1 MSMNE
6 LSDDRNEQDAALA
19 FSRQAPS
26 FDQYDAGNTIIQY
39 KRRRVR
45 DCLMNCLAPGSTILE
60 LNAGTGQDA
69 TWLAARGHQVHAT
82 DIAPGMLGQLGEKVS
97 ALGLGARVTWEQCS
111 FTHLSELKGKG
122 PYDLIF
128 SNFAGLNCTDKLDK
142 VLRSFSDLLKPE
154 GQVVLVL
161 LPSFCLWESLLL
173 FRGKFRTA
181 FRRLF
186 ATKGARSHVEGVYFK
201 CWYYPPSF
209 VTRVLA
215 RSFTLKG
222 LEGLCTIVPPSYIE
236 QFAERHPKLYHW
248 LVRKE
253 DRWKGSWPW
262 RSIGDYYII
271 TLQKTQGHSPAK

>member
-1 MSMNE
+1 MNE
-6 LSDDRNEQDAALA
+6 LSHDRNEQDAASA
-19 FSRQAPS
+19 FSRQAPL

-45 DCLMNCLAPGSTILE
+45 DCVMQCLAPGSTILE
-60 LNAGTGQDA
+60 LNAGTGQDSI
-69 TWLAARGHQVHAT
+69 WLAGKGHKVHAT
-82 DIAPGMLGQLGEKVS
+82 DIAPGMLAELEKKVN
-97 ALGLGARVTWEQCS
+97 ALGLAAQVTWEPCS
-111 FTHLSELKGKG
+111 FTQLAGLRSKG

-128 SNFAGLNCTDKLDK
+128 SNFAGLNCTGKLDE
-142 VLRSFSDLLKPE
+142 VLNSFSGLLKP
-154 GQVVLVL
+154 GGHVLLVV

-186 ATKGARSHVEGVYFK
+186 AKKGARSRVEGVYFK
-201 CWYYPPSF
+201 CWYYPPSYI
-209 VTRVLA
+209 TRVLA

-222 LEGLCTIVPPSYIE
+222 LEGLCSIVPPSYIE

-248 LVRKE
+248 LVKKE
-253 DRWKGSWPW
+253 DRWKSSRPW

-271 TLQKTQGHSPAK
+271 TLQKTEDHSAAK